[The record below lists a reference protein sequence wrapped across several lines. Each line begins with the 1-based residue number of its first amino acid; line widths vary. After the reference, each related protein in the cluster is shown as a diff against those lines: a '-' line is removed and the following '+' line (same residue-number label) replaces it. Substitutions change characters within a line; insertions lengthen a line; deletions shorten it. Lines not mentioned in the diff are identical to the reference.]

1 MKRAALALIALLG
14 AVLPAS
20 LLAVSGT
27 PVYDATYAPAGFQRI
42 TVLTSSTALTP
53 TANAKLAL
61 IQAETQ
67 NVRWR
72 DDGVA
77 PTASI
82 GMLLEAGQILVYNGD
97 LAAIRFI
104 ETTASASLN
113 ITYLK

>member
-1 MKRAALALIALLG
+1 MKRASLALIALLG
-14 AVLPAS
+14 AVAPAS
-20 LLAVSGT
+20 LFAVSGT
-27 PVYDATYAPAGFQRI
+27 PVYDAQYAPAGFQRI
-42 TVLTSSTALTP
+42 TVLTSSTALTVP
-53 TANAKLAL
+53 ATSKLAL

-72 DDGVA
+72 DDGTP
-77 PTASI
+77 PTAAI
-82 GMLLEAGQILVYNGD
+82 GMLLETGQILVYNGD